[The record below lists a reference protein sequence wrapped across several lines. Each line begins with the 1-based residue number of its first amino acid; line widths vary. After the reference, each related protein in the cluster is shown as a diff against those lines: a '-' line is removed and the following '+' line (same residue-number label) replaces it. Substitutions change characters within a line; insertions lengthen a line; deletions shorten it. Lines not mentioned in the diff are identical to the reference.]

1 MADGRPLQRSSQH
14 SFTILTDRE
23 LPMKLLIL
31 ADMHLDEITDVEVL
45 RTLGEAIARVGQE
58 ADALIIAGDLTEA
71 ALHRWP
77 SAIRWLGKH
86 YPTAHTV
93 FIPGNHDYYGG
104 RLDTLDEDLE
114 RLCHAEGASFG
125 KCLRM
130 DLGDTRVLMTTLW
143 TDMLLFDADGDAF
156 DQRSL
161 WHARVMMP
169 DYGYGGIMIGEDN
182 LPALPE
188 DTVSVHM
195 RQRAWLSAELERP
208 WGGKTVVVTHHA
220 PSAAVGG
227 AISSLSPCFVSNL
240 DHLIERHRPEA
251 WIFGHT
257 HRPAELRTPGGTLLR
272 NVSLGYE
279 HELHLEKIFER
290 VRKGLINL

>member
-1 MADGRPLQRSSQH
+1 
-14 SFTILTDRE
+14 
-23 LPMKLLIL
+23 MKLLIL
-31 ADMHLDEITDVEVL
+31 ADLHLDEITDVEVL
-45 RTLGEAIARVGQE
+45 RALGEAIACVGQE

-86 YPTAHTV
+86 YPMAQTV

-114 RLCHAEGASFG
+114 RLCRAEGASFG
-125 KCLRM
+125 QCRRM

-156 DQRSL
+156 DQKSL
-161 WHARVMMP
+161 WHASVMMP
-169 DYGYGGIMIGEDN
+169 DYGHGGIMIGEDN

-188 DTVSVHM
+188 HTVSVHM

-227 AISSLSPCFVSNL
+227 AMSSLSPCFVSNL

-257 HRPAELRTPGGTLLR
+257 HRSAKMFTLNGTLLK
-272 NVSLGYE
+272 NISVGYE
-279 HELHLEKIFER
+279 YEFSIDRTRKL
-290 VRKGLINL
+290 VRNGLINLEELENSMEEEN